1 MTTINVS
8 QLRVVLVVDD
18 LDAALTYYRDTLNL
32 PETDAI
38 AGPDGARVVILEA
51 GRATLELANQAQA
64 DHIAQVETGG
74 IPSGTVRL
82 ALQVPDAAAATEALS
97 ATGATVIAPPTETPW
112 HSLNARLD
120 GPSGVQVTV
129 FQELGQD

>member
-32 PETDAI
+32 TENGAI

-64 DHIAQVETGG
+64 DYIAQVETGG
-74 IPSGTVRL
+74 TPSTTVRL
-82 ALQVPDAAAATEALS
+82 ALQVPDAGTATDAL
-97 ATGATVIAPPTETPW
+97 AETGATVIAPPTETPW
-112 HSLNARLD
+112 HSRNARLE
-120 GPSGVQVTV
+120 GPAGIQVTL
-129 FQELGQD
+129 FQELAG

>member
-18 LDAALTYYRDTLNL
+18 LDAALAYYRDTLNL
-32 PETDAI
+32 TENDAI

-64 DHIAQVETGG
+64 DYIAQVETGG
-74 IPSGTVRL
+74 IPSTTVRL
-82 ALQVPDAAAATEALS
+82 ALQVPDAQTATDAL
-97 ATGATVIAPPTETPW
+97 AETGATVIAPPTETPW
-112 HSLNARLD
+112 HSRNARLE
-120 GPSGVQVTV
+120 GPAGIQVTV
-129 FQELGQD
+129 FQELG

>member
-18 LDAALTYYRDTLNL
+18 LDAALAYYRDTLNL
-32 PETDAI
+32 TENDAI

-64 DHIAQVETGG
+64 DYIAQVETGG
-74 IPSGTVRL
+74 IPSTTVRL
-82 ALQVPDAAAATEALS
+82 ALQVHDAQTATDAL
-97 ATGATVIAPPTETPW
+97 AETGAAVIAPPTETPW
-112 HSLNARLD
+112 HSRNARLE
-120 GPSGVQVTV
+120 GPAGIQVTV
-129 FQELGQD
+129 FQELG